1 MSCIEVC
8 PNAYGGVAKKFKE
21 KCVHNWGVIRKVWA
35 FRWLMNVSI
44 FNILN
49 YVVDGSLWAYN

>member
-21 KCVHNWGVIRKVWA
+21 KCVHNWGVIRKV
-35 FRWLMNVSI
+35 
-44 FNILN
+44 
-49 YVVDGSLWAYN
+49 